1 MTEDAK
7 PFHGTKSDL
16 LQIIAPKEVHDK
28 LHCPKMFDDLV
39 VDLSVIIQA
48 QATVIDPTQFTY
60 GKLADHDLKH
70 IKRIAIRYGVKRL
83 DIVADTYH
91 SHSIKGTRGCEARVL
106 FEENEKL
113 LDNLPAFLQNEE
125 NKTTT
130 SSNLI
135 IAQHGSNPLFWTC
148 NADMVITRD
157 SKVWTKSDG
166 PKELVPWVN
175 HVHIEA
181 DNRMIAPI
189 ADMLRGDIEIKTICV
204 RTADLETLLPF

>member
-28 LHCPKMFDDLV
+28 LHCPKIFDDLV
-39 VDLSVIIQA
+39 VDLSIIIQA

-113 LDNLPAFLQNEE
+113 LDYLLAFLQNEE

-135 IAQHGSNPLFWTC
+135 IAQHGSNPLF
-148 NADMVITRD
+148 
-157 SKVWTKSDG
+157 
-166 PKELVPWVN
+166 
-175 HVHIEA
+175 
-181 DNRMIAPI
+181 
-189 ADMLRGDIEIKTICV
+189 
-204 RTADLETLLPF
+204 

>member
-28 LHCPKMFDDLV
+28 LHCRKMFDGIV
-39 VDLSVIIQA
+39 VDLSVIIQV
-48 QATVIDPTQFTY
+48 QATVIDPSQFTY
-60 GKLADHDLKH
+60 DELANHDLKH
-70 IKRIAIRYGVKRL
+70 IEGIAIRYGVKRL

-91 SHSIKGTRGCEARVL
+91 SHSVKGTRGCEARVL
-106 FEENEKL
+106 FL
-113 LDNLPAFLQNEE
+113 
-125 NKTTT
+125 
-130 SSNLI
+130 
-135 IAQHGSNPLFWTC
+135 TC
-148 NADMVITRD
+148 HADMVITRD

-189 ADMLRGDIEIKTICV
+189 ADMQRGDIEIKTICV
-204 RTADLETLLPF
+204 RTADLETLLPFQHAL

>member
-28 LHCPKMFDDLV
+28 LHYRKMFDGIV
-39 VDLSVIIQA
+39 VDLSVIIQV
-48 QATVIDPTQFTY
+48 QATVIDPSQFTY
-60 GKLADHDLKH
+60 DELANHDLKH
-70 IKRIAIRYGVKRL
+70 IEGIS
-83 DIVADTYH
+83 YH
-91 SHSIKGTRGCEARVL
+91 SHSVKRTRGCEARVL

-157 SKVWTKSDG
+157 SKVWTKSDV
-166 PKELVPWVN
+166 PKELVP
-175 HVHIEA
+175 
-181 DNRMIAPI
+181 
-189 ADMLRGDIEIKTICV
+189 
-204 RTADLETLLPF
+204 